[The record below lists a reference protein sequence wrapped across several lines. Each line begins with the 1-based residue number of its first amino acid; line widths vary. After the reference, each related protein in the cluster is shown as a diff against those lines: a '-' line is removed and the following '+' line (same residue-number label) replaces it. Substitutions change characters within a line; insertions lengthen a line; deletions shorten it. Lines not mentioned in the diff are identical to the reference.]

1 MLSCFTDC
9 MAATMIAY
17 EKSEADVLTRAPRIP
32 KKDRLVDW
40 KLMLQSYGLIGILE
54 TIASFSMSYWYLERR
69 GIPFSALWF
78 QYGKLPA
85 SIEPDYASAR
95 FNEASSIYFIN
106 LIVMQW
112 FNLMAIRTRRLS
124 IFQHPPLF
132 NKDTSNWKLFPA
144 IAFALVVAIFWLYI
158 PAFQNVLGTSQ
169 VPPEH
174 FFLPVTFGLGIL
186 FIDEARKWAVRKYPN
201 GWIAK
206 CAW

>member
-1 MLSCFTDC
+1 
-9 MAATMIAY
+9 MIAY
-17 EKSEADVLTRAPRIP
+17 EKPESDVMQRPPRIP

-54 TIASFSMSYWYLERR
+54 TVSSFSMAYWYLERV

-78 QYGKLPA
+78 GYGVYPDNLD
-85 SIEPDYASAR
+85 PDYVQDKL
-95 FNEASSIYFIN
+95 NEASSIYFIN
-106 LIVMQW
+106 LVVMQW

-132 NKDTSNWKLFPA
+132 NKETSNWKLFPA
-144 IAFALVVAIFWLYI
+144 IIFALVMAIFWLYV

-169 VPPEH
+169 VPAEH
-174 FFLPVTFGLGIL
+174 FFLPAAFGLGIL
-186 FIDEARKWAVRKYPN
+186 FIDEARKWAIRKYPN
-201 GWIAK
+201 SLIAR